1 MRERI
6 KMSIKSIDCIYGKTA
21 GGKTTYVSV
30 PGSKSITN
38 RALLL
43 SAMAKGESVLR
54 GAFMGGDFFDLVN
67 ALDSL
72 GIKTEI
78 DKEEKTV
85 MIKGCGGHIEPVKET
100 IYVGSA
106 GTAARFLTALLG
118 NIPGTWKMDAS
129 EQMRKRP
136 MAPLLDSL
144 MQMGCTVEYEAEEG
158 RFPFTLHVPEKRK
171 SEVTVDIDASSQ
183 FLSALMIAGIA
194 GDGLTIHIKGSHG
207 MNYVKMTEN
216 MMREFG
222 AQTEFDT
229 GTYIICPMD
238 GYNALDYNVEPD
250 ISAACYFYAAAAI
263 LGERVCV
270 NGVRSSSSQGDIRF
284 LDVLCKMGCM
294 HEETDE
300 GIIIEGPK
308 YGKLSGIE
316 VDMHAFSDQALTL
329 AAIAPFAAGPT
340 VIKNVAHIRGQECD
354 RIEAIRHNL
363 NSMGIECEV
372 DGGNIKIFPHHVQP
386 AMIKTYGDHRV
397 AMSFSVTGLRAE
409 GIQIDDA
416 ECTRKTFGE
425 FFEVLEGFCES
436 LKN

>member
-6 KMSIKSIDCIYGKTA
+6 RMSIKSIDCIYGKTA

-72 GIKTEI
+72 GIKTDI
-78 DKEEKTV
+78 CKEEKKV
-85 MIKGCGGHIEPVKET
+85 VIKGCGGHIEPVKET

-106 GTAARFLTALLG
+106 GTAARFVTAFLG
-118 NIPGTWKMDAS
+118 CIPGTWSLDAS

-136 MAPLLDSL
+136 MSPLLDAL
-144 MQMGCTVEYEAEEG
+144 KLMGCKVEYTGQEG
-158 RFPFTLHVPEKRK
+158 HFPFVLNVPADRK
-171 SEVTVDIDASSQ
+171 TEVTVDIDSSSQ
-183 FLSALMIAGIA
+183 FLSALMIAGIL
-194 GDGLTIHIKGSHG
+194 GGLTVHIKGSHG
-207 MNYVKMTEN
+207 MNYVHMTEK
-216 MMREFG
+216 MMRDFG
-222 AQTEFDT
+222 AELSFDGSRYVIKST
-229 GTYIICPMD
+229 D
-238 GYNALDYNVEPD
+238 GYNAADCFVEPD
-250 ISAACYFYAAAAI
+250 VSAACYFYAAAAI
-263 LGERVCV
+263 LGISVCV
-270 NGVRSSSSQGDIRF
+270 KGVKMDSCQGDTEFIR
-284 LDVLCKMGCM
+284 VLKQMGC
-294 HEETDE
+294 EVFESDKGVVVT
-300 GIIIEGPK
+300 GPAEV
-308 YGKLSGIE
+308 KLKGVS

-329 AAIAPFAAGPT
+329 AAIAPFVAGPT
-340 VIKNVAHIRGQECD
+340 VIENVAHIRGQECD

-386 AMIKTYGDHRV
+386 AMIRTYGDHRV
-397 AMSFSVTGLRAE
+397 AMSFSVTGLRAC

-416 ECTRKTFGE
+416 ECTKKTFGE